1 MAYTFE
7 IFTTGA
13 NEAKEW
19 LTREFASIRTGRATP
34 QILDSVSVDSY
45 GATMSLQQVASVS
58 IEDARTIRVSVWD
71 KGQIKAVEKAIS
83 DANLGLSVVTDDKG
97 LRVMFP
103 ELTSERRE
111 QLLKLAK
118 SKLEDTRVSVRKAR
132 DENMKDIDQK
142 EKDGDMS
149 EDDKFRAKGELQ
161 KLVDAVNA
169 DIEGMYSKKESE
181 VNN

>member
-1 MAYTFE
+1 MAHTFE
-7 IFTTGA
+7 RFTGGA
-13 NEAKEW
+13 LEAKEW
-19 LTREFASIRTGRATP
+19 LLREFSGIRTGRATP
-34 QILDSVSVDSY
+34 QILDSVTVDSY
-45 GATMSLQQVASVS
+45 GSQVSLQQVASISV
-58 IEDARTIRVSVWD
+58 EDARSIRVSVWD

-118 SKLEDTRVSVRKAR
+118 SKLEETRVSIRKAR
-132 DENMKDIDQK
+132 DESMKEIDQK

-149 EDDKFRAKGELQ
+149 EDEKFRAKAELQ
-161 KLVDAVNA
+161 KHVDTVNGE
-169 DIEGMYSKKESE
+169 IEALYNKKETEITS
-181 VNN
+181 

>member
-7 IFTTGA
+7 IFTNGA
-13 NEAKEW
+13 QEAKEW
-19 LTREFASIRTGRATP
+19 LTREFAGIRTGRATP
-34 QILDSVSVDSY
+34 QILDSVTVDSY
-45 GATMSLQQVASVS
+45 GAQVSLQQVASVS

-71 KGQIKAVEKAIS
+71 KGQIKAVDKAIS
-83 DANLGLSVVTDDKG
+83 EANLGLSVVTDDKG

-132 DENMKDIDQK
+132 DESMKDIDMK

-149 EDDKFRAKGELQ
+149 EDEKFRSKAELQ

-169 DIEGMYSKKESE
+169 EIEGFYDKKETEITS
-181 VNN
+181 

>member
-7 IFTTGA
+7 IFNNGA
-13 NEAKEW
+13 KEAKEW
-19 LTREFASIRTGRATP
+19 LTREFSGIRTGRATP
-34 QILDSVSVDSY
+34 QILDFVTVDSY
-45 GATMSLQQVASVS
+45 GASMSLQQIASVS
-58 IEDARTIRVSVWD
+58 IEDARTIRVSIWD
-71 KGQIKAVEKAIS
+71 KGQVKAVEKAIS

-118 SKLEDTRVSVRKAR
+118 AKLEDARVSVRKAR
-132 DENMKDIDQK
+132 DESMKDIDQT

-149 EDDKFRAKGELQ
+149 EDEKFRAKAELQ
-161 KLVDAVNA
+161 KLVDAVNG
-169 DIEGMYSKKESE
+169 DIEGYYSKKESE
-181 VNN
+181 ITS